1 MDFFYCINPESDE
14 PILLLNKHVGFDANE
29 GQGIDGA
36 IFQQELLTLD
46 GMGKKRIQVW
56 INSPGGIVMDGY
68 NIYTAILK
76 SKTKVD
82 TYCVGVAASIA
93 AVIFQAGRN
102 RIMCDYGALMYHNA
116 SGGNTKE
123 LNVMNESL
131 ATMIANR
138 SGKTVEDIL
147 SVMNQTSWIN
157 AQTAM
162 NDGFCDE
169 IEASNEQNK
178 KRALSN
184 IGNLYQVANSIIS
197 EQFNHKNQKTMTK
210 VTNKLGLV
218 DSANEDTI
226 LASISAIENKA
237 ETAISELA
245 LAKNELV
252 EANAKV
258 AELESVVAEA
268 KAKED
273 EAIKIAHEA
282 SELAK
287 VTEIENSIKAFVTEG
302 RIKAESVDSWKET
315 ANALGIEKVKNMIS
329 ELPLNKVANKLPIEP
344 SKNDVEFPTTAVT
357 LMAQLKNKI
366 SKK

>member
-68 NIYTAILK
+68 NIYNAILK

-82 TYCVGVAASIA
+82 TYCVGIAASIA

-102 RIMCDYGALMYHNA
+102 RVMCDYGALMYHNA
-116 SGGNTKE
+116 SGGSSKE

-138 SGKTVEDIL
+138 SGKTVDEIL

-157 AQTAM
+157 ANTALC
-162 NDGFCDE
+162 DGFCDE

-178 KRALSN
+178 KRAVSN
-184 IGNLYQVANSIIS
+184 FGNLYQVANSIIL
-197 EQFNHKNQKTMTK
+197 EQFNHKKQKTMTK

-218 DSANEDTI
+218 DSANEDAI
-226 LASISAIENKA
+226 LESISAIENKA

-258 AELESVVAEA
+258 AELEAAVAEA

-273 EAIKIAHEA
+273 EIVEA
-282 SELAK
+282 AK
-287 VTEIENSIKAFVTEG
+287 VTEIENSIKAFVAEG

-315 ANALGIEKVKNMIS
+315 ANALGIDKVKDMIS

-357 LMAQLKNKI
+357 LMAQLKNKLR
-366 SKK
+366 K